1 MNDAQEHAK
10 IIKEIHEMFVKKN
23 ADYGN
28 SFEKSL
34 DEWGLIVSAMRVQ
47 EKLDRVKTSLKQELK
62 VKDESVEDTFL
73 DIANYAIMT
82 VMWLRKEKEKKE
94 ESMTFNEYENK
105 LVSKEVK
112 EIWDIF

>member
-1 MNDAQEHAK
+1 MNDVQEHAK
-10 IIKEIHEMFVKKN
+10 IIEEIHDMFVKKN

-47 EKLDRVKTSLKQELK
+47 EKLDRVKTSLKQELQ
-62 VKDESVEDTFL
+62 VNDESVEDSFL

-82 VMWLRKEKEKKE
+82 AMWLRKEKEKKE
-94 ESMTFNEYENK
+94 KSMNYILYGES
-105 LVSKEVK
+105 S
-112 EIWDIF
+112 

>member
-1 MNDAQEHAK
+1 MNDAQKHAK
-10 IIKEIHEMFVKKN
+10 ITDEIHEMFVKKN

-34 DEWGLIVSAMRVQ
+34 DEWGLIVSAMRTQ

-62 VKDESVEDTFL
+62 VKDESVEDSFL

-82 VMWLRKEKEKKE
+82 VMWLRKDKEKKE

-105 LVSKEVK
+105 LTSKEAK

>member
-10 IIKEIHEMFVKKN
+10 IIEEIHDMFVRKN

-62 VKDESVEDTFL
+62 VKDESVEDSFL

-94 ESMTFNEYENK
+94 ESMTYDEYETNLAK
-105 LVSKEVK
+105 KVNK
-112 EIWDIF
+112 EIGFK